1 MRQTR
6 RDFLRHATLAAC
18 AAAIPQSAFA
28 ATPFEDLIAKV
39 ARRQLLPDTY
49 PETEIWGYDGLVPA
63 PEIRVTQGD
72 RVRRRFRN
80 EVPDPS
86 SVHWHGIRIDN
97 AMDGV
102 SGLTQEAVAPGGTFD
117 YDFVVPDAGTY
128 WYHAHNRSYEQ
139 VARGLRGALIV
150 EEVDGPDIDREEV
163 IVLEDWLLDPESGQL
178 FDNFE
183 QPMMMSHGGRTGNF
197 ITTNGRYDLTLPAQR
212 NERIRL
218 RIINAASARIFPL
231 RLSGFSGWTVAVDGM
246 PTGQPQSVDG
256 ELILGP
262 AQRVDLIVDVTEDEG
277 GTAQLLR
284 IGDDDQLTPLV
295 SFLVNGTASS
305 VPRGKLLPLP
315 PNPAAHA
322 PDLADARD
330 LRLVMSGGAMGRMQS
345 ALLGGERL
353 GFRQLAQAGKFWALN
368 DVAEMTYTPLADLS
382 LNEPVRLKIEN
393 QTVFP
398 HAMHLHGMH
407 FRELRSD
414 GAFGPMRDT
423 ILLAGNESREIAFT
437 ADNPGKW
444 LFHCHMLSH
453 AASGMTTW
461 IRVT

>member
-1 MRQTR
+1 MKQTR
-6 RDFLRHATLAAC
+6 RDFLRHATLAVC
-18 AAAIPQSAFA
+18 AAAIPQSAYS
-28 ATPFEDLIAKV
+28 ATPFEDVVAKV

-63 PEIRVTQGD
+63 PVIRVKQGD

-102 SGLTQEAVAPGGTFD
+102 SGLTQKAVAPGETFD

-150 EEVDGPDIDREEV
+150 EEADRPDIDREEV
-163 IVLEDWLLDPESGQL
+163 IALEDWLLDPESGQL

-183 QPMMMSHGGRTGNF
+183 QPMMMSHGGRIGNF
-197 ITTNGRYDLTLPAQR
+197 ITTNGRYDLTLPAKR

-231 RLSGFSGWTVAVDGM
+231 RLSGLSGWTMALDGM
-246 PTGQPQSVDG
+246 PIGQPEPVDG

-262 AQRVDLIVDVTEDEG
+262 AQRIDLIVDVTEDEG
-277 GTAQLLR
+277 GTAQVLR

-295 SFLVNGTASS
+295 SFPVDGTASS
-305 VPRGKLLPLP
+305 VPRGKPLPLP
-315 PNPAAHA
+315 PNPAAQA
-322 PDLADARD
+322 TDLADARD

-353 GFRQLAQAGKFWALN
+353 GFRQLARAGKFWALN
-368 DVAEMTYTPLADLS
+368 DVAEMTDTPLADLS

-407 FRELRSD
+407 FRELRPN

-423 ILLAGNESREIAFT
+423 ILLAGNESREITFM
-437 ADNPGKW
+437 ADNPGNW

>member
-1 MRQTR
+1 MKQTR

-18 AAAIPQSAFA
+18 AAAIPRSAYA
-28 ATPFEDLIAKV
+28 ATPFEDVVAKV
-39 ARRQLLPDTY
+39 ARQQLLPDTY
-49 PETEIWGYDGLVPA
+49 PGTEIWGYDGLVPA
-63 PEIRVTQGD
+63 PEIRVAQGD

-102 SGLTQEAVAPGGTFD
+102 SGLTQEPVAPGETFD

-150 EEVDGPDIDREEV
+150 EEADGPDIDREEV

-183 QPMMMSHGGRTGNF
+183 QPMMMSHSGRTGNF
-197 ITTNGRYDLTLPAQR
+197 ITTNGRYDLTLPAKR

-231 RLSGFSGWTVAVDGM
+231 RLSGVSGWTMALDGM
-246 PTGQPQSVDG
+246 PIGQPQPVDG

-262 AQRVDLIVDVTEDEG
+262 AQRVDLIVDVTADEG
-277 GTAQLLR
+277 GTAEVLR

-295 SFLVNGTASS
+295 TFPSMAQPVQYRETSRCRCRRI
-305 VPRGKLLPLP
+305 PRHTRRTLPKRVICDWSCPAGQWGECSP
-315 PNPAAHA
+315 PC
-322 PDLADARD
+322 
-330 LRLVMSGGAMGRMQS
+330 S
-345 ALLGGERL
+345 E
-353 GFRQLAQAGKFWALN
+353 
-368 DVAEMTYTPLADLS
+368 
-382 LNEPVRLKIEN
+382 
-393 QTVFP
+393 
-398 HAMHLHGMH
+398 
-407 FRELRSD
+407 
-414 GAFGPMRDT
+414 
-423 ILLAGNESREIAFT
+423 GNA
-437 ADNPGKW
+437 
-444 LFHCHMLSH
+444 
-453 AASGMTTW
+453 
-461 IRVT
+461 

>member
-1 MRQTR
+1 MKPTR
-6 RDFLRHATLAAC
+6 REFLRHATFATC
-18 AAAIPQSAFA
+18 AVAIPRSVYAQ
-28 ATPFEDLIAKV
+28 TIFESVVAKV
-39 ARRQLLPDTY
+39 AHRQILPDTY
-49 PETEIWGYDGLVPA
+49 PETEIWGYGGLVPA
-63 PEIRVTQGD
+63 PEIRVAQGD

-80 EVPDPS
+80 EIPDPS
-86 SVHWHGIRIDN
+86 SIHWHGIRIDN

-102 SGLTQEAVAPGGTFD
+102 SGLTQEAVSTGGTFD
-117 YDFVVPDAGTY
+117 YDFIAPDAGTY

-150 EEVDGPDIDREEV
+150 EEADKPDIDREEV
-163 IVLEDWLLDPESGQL
+163 LVLEDWLLDPESGQL
-178 FDNFE
+178 FDNFDH
-183 QPMMMSHGGRTGNF
+183 PMMMSHGGRIGNF
-197 ITTNGRYDLTLPAQR
+197 ITVNGRYDLTLPAKR

-231 RLSGFSGWTVAVDGM
+231 RLSGMSGWTVALDGM
-246 PTGQPQSVDG
+246 PIGQPQPVDG
-256 ELILGP
+256 EVILGA
-262 AQRVDLIVDVTEDEG
+262 AQRLDLIVDVTEDEG
-277 GTAQLLR
+277 GAAQLLR

-295 SFLVNGTASS
+295 RFSVDGTASS
-305 VPRGKLLPLP
+305 VSRDTPSPLP
-315 PNPAAHA
+315 PNPAAHT
-322 PDLADARD
+322 PDLSDARD

-368 DVAEMTYTPLADLS
+368 DVADMTDTPLADLS

-407 FRELRSD
+407 FREVHPD

-423 ILLAGNESREIAFT
+423 ILVGGNDSREIAFI

-461 IRVT
+461 LRVT

>member
-1 MRQTR
+1 MQNFQLTR
-6 RDFLRHATLAAC
+6 RAVLAGMGATALTARMGN
-18 AAAIPQSAFA
+18 A
-28 ATPFEDLIAKV
+28 ATAPTPLTAQRAMAQIA
-39 ARRQLLPDTY
+39 PEGY
-49 PETEIWGYDGLVPA
+49 PQTEVWSYDGTLPGPQLRVP
-63 PEIRVTQGD
+63 QGA
-72 RVRRRFRN
+72 RLQRRFVN
-80 EVPDPS
+80 ELDVPS

-102 SGLTQEAVAPGGTFD
+102 AGLTQDAVPPGQTFD
-117 YDFVVPDAGTY
+117 YEFVVPDAGTY

-256 ELILGP
+256 ESILGP

-305 VPRGKLLPLP
+305 VPRGKPLPLP

-330 LRLVMSGGAMGRMQS
+330 LRLVMSGGAMGR
-345 ALLGGERL
+345 
-353 GFRQLAQAGKFWALN
+353 
-368 DVAEMTYTPLADLS
+368 
-382 LNEPVRLKIEN
+382 
-393 QTVFP
+393 
-398 HAMHLHGMH
+398 
-407 FRELRSD
+407 
-414 GAFGPMRDT
+414 
-423 ILLAGNESREIAFT
+423 
-437 ADNPGKW
+437 
-444 LFHCHMLSH
+444 
-453 AASGMTTW
+453 
-461 IRVT
+461 

>member
-63 PEIRVTQGD
+63 PEIRVAQGD

-102 SGLTQEAVAPGGTFD
+102 SGLTQKAVAPGETFD

-163 IVLEDWLLDPESGQL
+163 IVLEDWLLDP
-178 FDNFE
+178 
-183 QPMMMSHGGRTGNF
+183 
-197 ITTNGRYDLTLPAQR
+197 
-212 NERIRL
+212 
-218 RIINAASARIFPL
+218 
-231 RLSGFSGWTVAVDGM
+231 
-246 PTGQPQSVDG
+246 
-256 ELILGP
+256 
-262 AQRVDLIVDVTEDEG
+262 
-277 GTAQLLR
+277 
-284 IGDDDQLTPLV
+284 
-295 SFLVNGTASS
+295 
-305 VPRGKLLPLP
+305 
-315 PNPAAHA
+315 
-322 PDLADARD
+322 
-330 LRLVMSGGAMGRMQS
+330 
-345 ALLGGERL
+345 
-353 GFRQLAQAGKFWALN
+353 
-368 DVAEMTYTPLADLS
+368 
-382 LNEPVRLKIEN
+382 
-393 QTVFP
+393 
-398 HAMHLHGMH
+398 
-407 FRELRSD
+407 
-414 GAFGPMRDT
+414 
-423 ILLAGNESREIAFT
+423 
-437 ADNPGKW
+437 
-444 LFHCHMLSH
+444 
-453 AASGMTTW
+453 
-461 IRVT
+461 

>member
-1 MRQTR
+1 
-6 RDFLRHATLAAC
+6 
-18 AAAIPQSAFA
+18 
-28 ATPFEDLIAKV
+28 
-39 ARRQLLPDTY
+39 
-49 PETEIWGYDGLVPA
+49 
-63 PEIRVTQGD
+63 
-72 RVRRRFRN
+72 
-80 EVPDPS
+80 
-86 SVHWHGIRIDN
+86 
-97 AMDGV
+97 MDGV
-102 SGLTQEAVAPGGTFD
+102 SGLTQKAVAPGETFD

-197 ITTNGRYDLTLPAQR
+197 ITTNGRYDLTLPAKR

-262 AQRVDLIVDVTEDEG
+262 AQRVDLIVDVTEGEG

-305 VPRGKLLPLP
+305 VPRGKPLPLP

-407 FRELRSD
+407 FRELRPG